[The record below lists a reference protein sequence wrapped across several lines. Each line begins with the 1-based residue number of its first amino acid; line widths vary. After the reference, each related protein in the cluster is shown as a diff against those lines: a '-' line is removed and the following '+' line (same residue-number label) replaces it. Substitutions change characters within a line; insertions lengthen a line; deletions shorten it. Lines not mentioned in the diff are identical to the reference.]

1 MFNSQLSEKLTAV
14 FLAYCRSLTRLVAW
28 GSFASL
34 VHTTPAL
41 AIMGEALDP
50 ADEPRFAGA
59 CRLHVLE
66 RGLDAQNREQRVSL
80 AICTGSLIDEESF
93 PASLRA
99 EVSQKQVS
107 QNPTASANSP
117 QRSRYLL
124 TAAHCDPSLPRT
136 PNANAA
142 SVLGELK
149 NPRRMAVVECRGYNS
164 QGQPTELRSEV
175 AAFFRNPDWKA
186 NEERPTLANAAKDL
200 GVLRLA
206 EPIAIGPVY
215 LPEPDSSRA
224 FISGHLTHYCAAAG
238 VGEDRYGRVGRINI
252 VQIPR
257 ELPARIEAGLVSA
270 QAIRMASDFRGFEV
284 RPGDSGG
291 PIFCNP
297 NLEASPPTIFA
308 VHSVTIETGGLIGAL
323 LASRDI
329 RMTGF
334 SSVLVEQNL
343 PLITRGF
350 RAVQPR
356 GERPALSL
364 GDRVRRFWGD

>member
-1 MFNSQLSEKLTAV
+1 MFNSQLSEKLTADLLGGRRALSQV
-14 FLAYCRSLTRLVAW
+14 VTGGIL
-28 GSFASL
+28 ASL
-34 VHTTPAL
+34 IHVTPAL
-41 AIMGEALDP
+41 AIMGEPLDP

-66 RGLDAQNREQRVSL
+66 KGLDAQNREKRVSL
-80 AICTGSLIDEESF
+80 AICTGTLIDEESF
-93 PASLRA
+93 PTSLRA
-99 EVSQKQVS
+99 QVS
-107 QNPTASANSP
+107 QNPTASSTSP
-117 QRSRYLL
+117 KRSRYLL
-124 TAAHCDPSLPRT
+124 TAAHCDPSLPLT
-136 PNANAA
+136 PSSNAA
-142 SVLGELK
+142 ATLRELK
-149 NPRRMAVVECRGYNS
+149 NPRRMAVVECRSYNS
-164 QGQPTELRSEV
+164 QGQPTALRSEV
-175 AAFFRNPDWKA
+175 AAFFRNPDWNA
-186 NEERPTLANAAKDL
+186 NEERPSLANAAKDL

-206 EPIAIGPVY
+206 EPIAIAPVH

-297 NLEASPPTIFA
+297 NLEATPPTIFA

-356 GERPALSL
+356 GERPTLSI